1 MKKHLLPIVLA
12 VPLVLT
18 ACGQSDFK
26 SEAERD
32 AAFEA
37 ATCKAAI
44 ASNVNYGI
52 DVSVDVLADR
62 SNYSADDVKNA
73 LSVLAMSR
81 DAVDTGWERYL
92 AGYDG
97 DEDFTPPTHY
107 AVNPEGDDRCYG
119 WVWDVYL
126 EQQRE
131 SESYADF
138 TYEDAEQAGVLQ

>member
-1 MKKHLLPIVLA
+1 MKKYLFPIVLA
-12 VPLVLT
+12 IPLALA

-26 SEAERD
+26 NEAERE

-44 ASNVNYGI
+44 STEVNYGI

-62 SNYSADDVKNA
+62 SNYSSDDVLNA
-73 LSVLAMSR
+73 MKIMTMDL
-81 DAVDTGWERYL
+81 DAIDSAWDFYLTGE
-92 AGYDG
+92 

-107 AVNPEGDDRCYG
+107 AVNPEGDDHCYG
-119 WVWDVYL
+119 WVWDMYL
-126 EQQRE
+126 DKQRE
-131 SESYADF
+131 SEAHDEF

>member
-1 MKKHLLPIVLA
+1 MKKYLFPIVLA
-12 VPLVLT
+12 VPLVL
-18 ACGQSDFK
+18 ASCGQSDFK
-26 SEAERD
+26 NEAERD

-37 ATCKAAI
+37 VTCKAAI
-44 ASNVNYGI
+44 ASEVNYGI
-52 DVSVDVLADR
+52 DVSVDIMADR
-62 SNYSADDVKNA
+62 SNYSTEDVVNA
-73 LSVLAMSR
+73 LEVLSMR
-81 DAVDTGWERYL
+81 QDVVDSAWETYL
-92 AGYDG
+92 SGV

-107 AVNPEGDDRCYG
+107 AVNPEGDDHCYG

>member
-1 MKKHLLPIVLA
+1 MKKHLLPIALA

-26 SEAERD
+26 SEAERE

-62 SNYSADDVKNA
+62 SNYSTDDVLNA
-73 LSVLAMSR
+73 MKIMTMDL
-81 DAVDTGWERYL
+81 DAIDSAWDFYLTGE
-92 AGYDG
+92 

-119 WVWDVYL
+119 WVWDMYL
-126 EQQRE
+126 DKQRE
-131 SESYADF
+131 SEAYDEF